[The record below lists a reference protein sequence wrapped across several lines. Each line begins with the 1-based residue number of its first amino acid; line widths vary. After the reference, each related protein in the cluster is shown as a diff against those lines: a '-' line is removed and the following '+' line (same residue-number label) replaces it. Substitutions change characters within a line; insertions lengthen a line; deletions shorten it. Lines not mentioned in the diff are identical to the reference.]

1 MFCNWPLLVN
11 YKIHLCY
18 GVVVSFHLLLGV
30 PPIVPELKGDADT
43 SYFDDIE
50 QDDHNPTETFPTPTV
65 SLCASVR
72 TYMCQFVHACLSV
85 RVSVYVHVYVCD
97 LHSETHSM
105 RVCVSTI
112 YMSMSVWPNKVNTCG
127 RPAMLAGLGQERS
140 LPFNP
145 HYWLG
150 LVRNQL
156 V

>member
-1 MFCNWPLLVN
+1 MN

-65 SLCASVR
+65 SLCVSIR
-72 TYMCQFVHACLSV
+72 MYMCLSV
-85 RVSVYVHVYVCD
+85 CVSACTCVCLCIHVCVCD

-105 RVCVSTI
+105 RMCLSTI
-112 YMSMSVWPNKVNTCG
+112 YMSLSVWPNKVHTCG